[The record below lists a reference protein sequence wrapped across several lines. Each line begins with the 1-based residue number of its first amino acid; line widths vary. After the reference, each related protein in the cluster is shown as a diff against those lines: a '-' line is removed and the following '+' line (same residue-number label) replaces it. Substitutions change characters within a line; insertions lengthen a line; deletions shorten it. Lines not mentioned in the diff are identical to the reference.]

1 MDTKES
7 MGRLEL
13 GCMVFNSVVYK
24 IFTHYPGVFAENSG
38 SASWV
43 TAIFTAVIF
52 LGILWFLLK
61 LYSPYAR
68 VGLAEAIK
76 EKYGSAPAK
85 GVSVLAVVYFGFSF
99 CYGLY
104 SVCRALKT
112 VSYITSPM
120 WFIGFF
126 LVLGCAVI
134 LVCGEKAV
142 RRLHSLFAIGVGAT
156 LTLIVILSL
165 RYSDVFNLAPILGT
179 GAGAVF
185 GKGLQTLFLYSDI
198 LVIFF
203 LPKHNNKYS
212 FKKTVMLSAILGA
225 AVNVIV
231 ITAMA
236 LNSPWELAQKLS
248 LPIYPLTKTANL
260 GKVPLRLDTLYHTAT
275 IVSAILFLSLVLSI
289 LLKNIRGLA
298 LKPKGVT
305 ASALCLI
312 LCFSLCGCYDGSEIE
327 ENAYVI
333 AIGIDK
339 GEAEAYKYT
348 FQISNPLESGGS
360 IGAEEKAQ
368 ENAVASDEIN
378 KTVDNIVVEAED
390 YFLARDK
397 LKQLISKDVMMT
409 HLKVIALS
417 LDVAKED
424 ALKHGELLFHERE
437 IRPGTNLC
445 LSESAMSY
453 LFSVNPTLE
462 ESTVRY
468 YELFF
473 RNRDV
478 PSSPVTELREFVGR
492 SLDPSYDGV
501 IPVVNDDGFSGMG
514 IFSDGIMK
522 EAVNAEDGVTYK
534 LLQGDLHGVAI
545 EYMGKSYVVSSNGKP
560 KMRIT
565 EKGKPPV
572 TEISVCLKSDSPK
585 IPDGFTEMLES
596 RAEAFL
602 YKTAYLNCDVL
613 GIGRH
618 FKSRCVTQRQWEDF
632 DWDKTFPACNFNVKI
647 LLKFPN
653 NSNFLQFF

>member
-1 MDTKES
+1 MDTKYS

-24 IFTHYPGVFAENSG
+24 IFTHYPAVFAKNSG

-43 TAIFTAVIF
+43 TAIFTALIF
-52 LGILWFLLK
+52 LGILWVLLK
-61 LYSPYAR
+61 LYSPYSQ
-68 VGLAEAIK
+68 VGLVEVIK

-85 GVSVLAVVYFGFSF
+85 GVSALAAIYFGFSL

-104 SVCRALKT
+104 AVCKALKT

-126 LVLGCAVI
+126 LLLGSVVI

-142 RRLHSLFAIGVGAT
+142 RRLHSLFAIGVGVV
-156 LTLIVILSL
+156 LTLIAVLSL
-165 RYSDVFNLAPILGT
+165 RYSDIFNLTPILGT
-179 GAGAVF
+179 GAGRVF

-203 LPKHNNKYS
+203 LPKHNNNFS

-231 ITAMA
+231 VTAMA

-248 LPIYPLTKTANL
+248 LPIYPLTKTANF
-260 GKVPLRLDTLYHTAT
+260 GKVSLRLDTLYHTAT
-275 IVSAILFLSLVLSI
+275 IVSGILFLSLALSI
-289 LLKNIRGLA
+289 LVKNIKGLA
-298 LKPKGVT
+298 LKSKGVT
-305 ASALCLI
+305 ASVLCLV
-312 LCFSLCGCYDGSEIE
+312 LCFSLCGCYDSSEIE

-339 GEAEAYKYT
+339 GETEAYKYT
-348 FQISNPLESGGS
+348 FQVSNPLESGGS

-368 ENAVASDEIN
+368 ENSTSSDEKN

-409 HLKVIALS
+409 HLKVIVLS
-417 LDVAKED
+417 FDVAKED
-424 ALKHGELLFHERE
+424 ALKHGELLLHERE
-437 IRPGTNLC
+437 IRPGTSLC
-445 LSESAMSY
+445 LSESAMGY
-453 LFSVNPTLE
+453 LLSVNPTLE

-478 PSSPVTELREFVGR
+478 PSAPVTELREFVGR
-492 SLDPSYDGV
+492 SLDSSYDGV
-501 IPVVNDDGFSGMG
+501 IPVVNADGLSGMG
-514 IFSDGIMK
+514 IFSNGIMK
-522 EAVNAEDGVTYK
+522 EIVNAEDGVTYK

-545 EYMGKSYVVSSNGKP
+545 EYMGKSYVVSSKGKP
-560 KMRIT
+560 EMRIT
-565 EKGKPPV
+565 EKSPLI
-572 TEISVCLKSDSPK
+572 EISVCLKSDSPQ
-585 IPDGFTEMLES
+585 IPHGFKEMLEA

-602 YKTAYLNCDVL
+602 YKTAYQNCDIL

-618 FKSRCVTQRQWEDF
+618 FKLSCITQRQWEDF
-632 DWDKTFPACNFNVKI
+632 NWDKTFPNCNFNVKI
-647 LLKFPN
+647 LL
-653 NSNFLQFF
+653 